1 MCLNIRVFS
10 SKEGFTLVELLI
22 VIAIIGILAS
32 FSLASYLK
40 YREKSILTSHA
51 LPVADA
57 CAKDIITYCI
67 DLSVSSPTVISLSSV
82 NLPNCN
88 NTSVLGHNLNIT
100 LTGSFTCN
108 PGGTVSNGTVEATL
122 EDIPSYKAVCN
133 LNENSIVCSI
143 EER

>member
-1 MCLNIRVFS
+1 MFYYKRV
-10 SKEGFTLVELLI
+10 KVDNKAFTLVELLI

-57 CAKDIITYCI
+57 CAKDVITYCI
-67 DLSVSSPTVISLSSV
+67 DLSVSAPTVISLSTV
-82 NLPNCN
+82 DLPNCRN
-88 NTSVLGHNLNIT
+88 QNVLGYDLNIT
-100 LTGSFTCN
+100 LLGTFTCN
-108 PGGTVSNGTVEATL
+108 PGGTVSNGRVEAILDSVPT
-122 EDIPSYKAVCN
+122 YKAVCD
-133 LNENSIVCSI
+133 LNENSINCRV

>member
-1 MCLNIRVFS
+1 MKLLMVSS

-32 FSLASYLK
+32 FSLTSYLK
-40 YREKSILTSHA
+40 YREKSLLTSHA
-51 LPVADA
+51 LPIADA
-57 CAKDIITYCI
+57 CSKDIIAYCI
-67 DLSVSSPTVISLSSV
+67 NLSVKTPTTINISSV
-82 NLPNCN
+82 NLANCKN
-88 NTSVLGHNLNIT
+88 QSIMGYNLNIT

-108 PGGTVSNGTVEATL
+108 PGGTVSNGTVEAIL

-133 LNENSIVCSI
+133 LNENSIVCKI